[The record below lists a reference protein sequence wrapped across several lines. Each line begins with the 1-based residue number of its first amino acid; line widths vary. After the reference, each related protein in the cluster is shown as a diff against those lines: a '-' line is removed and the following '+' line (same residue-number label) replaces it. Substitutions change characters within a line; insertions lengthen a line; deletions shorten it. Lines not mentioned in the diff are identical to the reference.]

1 MTLVFVDIEVHYKE
15 VQCLNFFV
23 SNSME
28 YENASKM
35 HCISGHTI
43 ESHFK
48 LLYRDLPNVVADD
61 IEGDD
66 KLGKSSF

>member
-1 MTLVFVDIEVHYKE
+1 
-15 VQCLNFFV
+15 
-23 SNSME
+23 ME

-35 HCISGHTI
+35 HCTSGHTI
-43 ESHFK
+43 ESHLK

-66 KLGKSSF
+66 NLGRTYF